1 MRTGRAGRVL
11 LLVAWLA
18 LAASAGPTVAS
29 APPPPSPP
37 TPSPVP
43 ASVAPAAKKSYYLR
57 ARPTVGQ
64 RIAYEQSMDTTLRI
78 SVTGAGN
85 HRAET
90 IERFH
95 DQTVVAAEEII
106 EIGKPPAMSKMV
118 TFGPQCWSATKIND
132 RESRKVG
139 SIYAGKTV
147 LFRIFEDGTLE
158 QDFGVKPTRAQMQR
172 MKNMFVASADLYPDR
187 AVAVGERWRADRA
200 MAALLDLSPEDTS
213 STIFTLKE
221 VRSDNGR
228 EVAVVAVSAAVIKQH
243 QRGFNVEMSLEGQWQ
258 IDVET
263 GAELKINLTGK
274 CSIAVLPPKGKKQAS
289 AVPAGVQ
296 VSGEGT
302 LEMHRV
308 ARLLGSEDAQN
319 TANAADGAA
328 PR

>member
-1 MRTGRAGRVL
+1 VL
-11 LLVAWLA
+11 LLLAWLA
-18 LAASAGPTVAS
+18 LAACAGPTVAS
-29 APPPPSPP
+29 APPPPG
-37 TPSPVP
+37 PSSAVP
-43 ASVAPAAKKSYYLR
+43 AATKKSYSLR
-57 ARPTVGQ
+57 ARPSVGQ
-64 RIAYEQSMDTTLRI
+64 RIAYEQSMDSTLRI
-78 SVTGAGN
+78 SAGAAGN

-90 IERFH
+90 VERFH
-95 DQTVVAAEEII
+95 DQTVVTAEEII

-187 AVAVGERWRADRA
+187 PVAVGERWRADRA

-221 VRSDNGR
+221 VRNENGR

-263 GAELKINLTGK
+263 GAELKIDLTGK
-274 CSIAVLPPKGKKQAS
+274 CSIAVLPPKGKKQAR

-308 ARLLGSEDAQN
+308 ARLLGPTNGEN
-319 TANAADGAA
+319 TASTAEVPA